1 MKPLYRTYFKKWL
14 FAALLLAG
22 TTACEDNIENP
33 TPTTPEEEGVQVEL
47 SFGFADEDDG
57 YTASKQADT
66 RSGKTTQSGAFSAEL
81 TPTVKTRETEIS
93 QPDALYKL
101 YVFQFSGE
109 TLKKTNNLSGSDVA
123 IGSKLK
129 IELEP
134 LDDCQLV
141 VVAFGNGNTVP
152 KDITSNITF
161 SNFQKLTMDSEIFNG
176 TTIPTSGAE
185 QSQMNK
191 MPYILYLPHV
201 KVQDGKLQSP
211 DGAYD
216 TRLLLKRLATKL
228 TVNWT
233 MAEELKTNG
242 YGLKE
247 VKLCQVPADFRLLP
261 AKEDTKWGTTYPLV
275 VSEFVETYRLT
286 EAELNAGK
294 KTVWIPANA
303 RGTSAKATSDRYRT
317 KENAPDAASYVELVV
332 DNSKAE
338 ERLYYRAYLGGES
351 PTDFNLY
358 ENTDYNWTLNINS
371 ANYREDG
378 RIQLLD
384 QIPVVSTNLVET
396 SNCFMMQPGTNIS
409 FNPYKHEA
417 GTNGWNTELVSANG
431 GIINGKTISYVKVL
445 WQTKDAGTSGDLVM
459 GYVANDNNHKN
470 LVNTTDIGDTDKAR
484 VHIKVPVTNGGNA
497 VIAAYNISNEI
508 VWSWHLWISDYIPV
522 GVDAS
527 KITNDAT
534 RQDAIKAAQAATQAG
549 MVQVYGGISWTASD
563 GAFYKCVIMDRHLGA
578 TKAGIQK
585 NRLDAVRTFGLLH
598 QGGRKDPFFSTADGS
613 KNEVKTIYKG
623 DGTTEEIKRYP
634 ASTTNEGTEI
644 IPYANFIKNPLTF
657 YKRVGDGGTA
667 QLYTNKANAW
677 GTGGK
682 KTIYDPCPKGW
693 KVPTN
698 AVMISGK
705 GAKYCLF
712 AGWGSS
718 NSSETFEE
726 QFATYDNVYY
736 YNSESMLSITT
747 DGGASVAGTDIP
759 GSGFLYIG
767 GSGETKDNYS
777 DKSAFYPGVAL
788 REKTTGLYRPGTKN
802 NAIYLWGATD
812 KPNYVGVMSLYQI
825 ASGKISI
832 KHQISCGYGFSVRCV
847 QDSEQP

>member
-22 TTACEDNIENP
+22 TTACEDYIETP

-57 YTASKQADT
+57 YTSSKQADT
-66 RSGKTTQSGAFSAEL
+66 RSQKTTQSGAFSAEL

-161 SNFQKLTMDSEIFNG
+161 SNFQKLTIDSEIFNG

-371 ANYREDG
+371 ANYREDN

-384 QIPVVSTNLVET
+384 QTPVISNNLVET

-417 GTNGWNTELVSANG
+417 GTNGWNTYLTSNG
-431 GIINGKTISYVKVL
+431 TTIAKQISSVKVL

-459 GYVANDNNHKN
+459 GYIVDKDNHKN
-470 LVNTTDIGDTDKAR
+470 LVNATNLNNINDAR

-497 VIAAYNISNEI
+497 VIAAYNSGNKI
-508 VWSWHLWISDYIPV
+508 VWSWHIWISDYIPV
-522 GVDAS
+522 RVDAS
-527 KITNDAT
+527 KITDAT
-534 RQDAIKAAQAATQAG
+534 RQAAIESAQAATQGGA
-549 MVQVYGGISWTASD
+549 VQAYGGVSWTASD

-578 TKAGIQK
+578 TRAGIQD
-585 NRLDAVRTFGLLH
+585 NLLDRVRTFRLLY
-598 QGGRKDPFFSTADGS
+598 QGGRKDPFFSTADGT
-613 KNEVKTIYKG
+613 KNEVKTIY
-623 DGTTEEIKRYP
+623 DGYGQPVGIETDHTI
-634 ASTTNEGTEI
+634 
-644 IPYANFIKNPLTF
+644 LTR
-657 YKRVGDGGTA
+657 KPEV
-667 QLYTNKANAW
+667 
-677 GTGGK
+677 
-682 KTIYDPCPKGW
+682 
-693 KVPTN
+693 
-698 AVMISGK
+698 
-705 GAKYCLF
+705 
-712 AGWGSS
+712 
-718 NSSETFEE
+718 
-726 QFATYDNVYY
+726 
-736 YNSESMLSITT
+736 LSIL
-747 DGGASVAGTDIP
+747 A
-759 GSGFLYIG
+759 
-767 GSGETKDNYS
+767 
-777 DKSAFYPGVAL
+777 
-788 REKTTGLYRPGTKN
+788 R
-802 NAIYLWGATD
+802 
-812 KPNYVGVMSLYQI
+812 SLQ
-825 ASGKISI
+825 KI
-832 KHQISCGYGFSVRCV
+832 Q
-847 QDSEQP
+847 